1 MINFPLETINKYD
14 GYNIRF
20 EEWVP
25 QLNVLAHE
33 SVKLFVTHGG
43 MESIHEV
50 LYVGKPSIIVPF
62 FGDQHAKA
70 VLSRDRGLGDFLNK
84 NTMTSIDICKKVHN
98 LIIDY
103 GNRSSELYHNFYKMS
118 RIVNYNLNSYKEIY
132 NVLEMEME
140 NGSQHLI
147 PPSVSWIVA
156 NDADLWATIFAIISI
171 SVYAIWFAY
180 KKLCSKQKIIGC
192 LYQGF
197 GFSDGLCPAGF
208 SCRNFKNSSPPA
220 PCPPGTFSILGQH
233 DCKPCAPGYY
243 TNHSA
248 SESCEACPAGFMC
261 PFADQNPVACPVGTY
276 TSFTR
281 QSCCSLCPVGTYNT
295 RIASTNCVKC
305 PAGASCR
312 PVSPPSCGEF
322 KLETIFRSV
331 Q

>member
-1 MINFPLETINKYD
+1 RVSGAYAALLVAFGSIAIPSSDHIKVLLDGFFMDSSCTFHIRKDSSSLRILWSLSGLSMINFPLETINKYD

-50 LYVGKPSIIVPF
+50 LYVGKPSIIVPL

-180 KKLCSKQKIIGC
+180 KKLCSKQKE
-192 LYQGF
+192 
-197 GFSDGLCPAGF
+197 
-208 SCRNFKNSSPPA
+208 KV
-220 PCPPGTFSILGQH
+220 
-233 DCKPCAPGYY
+233 K
-243 TNHSA
+243 TN
-248 SESCEACPAGFMC
+248 
-261 PFADQNPVACPVGTY
+261 
-276 TSFTR
+276 
-281 QSCCSLCPVGTYNT
+281 
-295 RIASTNCVKC
+295 
-305 PAGASCR
+305 
-312 PVSPPSCGEF
+312 
-322 KLETIFRSV
+322 
-331 Q
+331 